1 MKTEINRKAKQKG
14 LFLRTGPFPSA
25 GKVVQYTRTGEG
37 RRYSEYNRKGMK
49 DMLERYLK
57 NKTVMS
63 VAGIIIGVILMIW
76 RGSFVE
82 SMIRVMGYVLLAAAA
97 VYLVMYFKDN
107 KGDQTQLGYAVV
119 CGGAG
124 LLMIF
129 LCRTI
134 LRAFPVIAGVLMILS
149 GVATLA
155 QVIKEK
161 DVPLLSKILPIV
173 VVILGILILTQPG
186 RIANAIVFCVGV
198 VFVVNGISGLLANR
212 EIYKA
217 MK

>member
-1 MKTEINRKAKQKG
+1 
-14 LFLRTGPFPSA
+14 
-25 GKVVQYTRTGEG
+25 
-37 RRYSEYNRKGMK
+37 
-49 DMLERYLK
+49 MLERYLK

>member
-1 MKTEINRKAKQKG
+1 
-14 LFLRTGPFPSA
+14 
-25 GKVVQYTRTGEG
+25 
-37 RRYSEYNRKGMK
+37 
-49 DMLERYLK
+49 MLERYLK

-63 VAGIIIGVILMIW
+63 VAGIVIGVILMIW
-76 RGSFVE
+76 RGSFVA

-97 VYLVMYFKDN
+97 VYLVMYFKDS

-134 LRAFPVIAGVLMILS
+134 VRAFPVIAGVLMILS
-149 GVATLA
+149 GVGTLA

-161 DVPLLSKILPIV
+161 DVPLLSKILPV
-173 VVILGILILTQPG
+173 VVIVLGILILTQPG
-186 RIANAIVFCVGV
+186 RIANAIVFCVGA

-212 EIYKA
+212 EIFKA